1 MNLLLLDF
9 LSAECESSD
18 LLEFYQAEIV
28 CHCNTQ
34 EPSCRSKKM
43 SYANSSTTEEQWMF
57 IEK

>member
-1 MNLLLLDF
+1 MNLLHVDSLCP
-9 LSAECESSD
+9 ECVPSD
-18 LLEFYQAEIV
+18 PLALYQAGNL

-57 IEK
+57 IKQ

>member
-43 SYANSSTTEEQWMF
+43 SYANSSTTEEQ
-57 IEK
+57 